1 MRYPQRNR
9 SSVYLLVRCMRRAR
23 PLRRRVFAGPLI
35 AQAETTLYV
44 ANVGGSN
51 EQLYRQKII
60 PPFEKAHNVKIVY
73 VAGNSSDTLAKLQ
86 AQKGHQQINV
96 AVMDD
101 GPMYQAMQMGL
112 CAKVDGRAGH
122 ERPVSARAAR
132 PERGRRRHGGDGDRL

>member
-1 MRYPQRNR
+1 MEIVVMQET
-9 SSVYLLVRCMRRAR
+9 
-23 PLRRRVFAGPLI
+23 LRRRCRFTIRVLSAACLTAPLL
-35 AQAETTLYV
+35 AHAEATLYV

-73 VAGNSSDTLAKLQ
+73 VAGNSRDTRAKLQ

-101 GPMYQAMQMGL
+101 GPMYQAMQLSL
-112 CAKVDGRAGH
+112 CENPYRA
-122 ERPVSARAAR
+122 PVIKGVYPR
-132 PERGRRRHGGDGDRL
+132 